1 MMAYTFVRQSRF
13 KSNLS
18 DRLRRPALLLGEP
31 FIKRQTSYIKLLFPS
46 GLDGGDEFL
55 GRIRDLIGRLAA
67 TGEGTAG
74 TDGDAAGFD
83 PITGIFDVD
92 AACRH
97 ERSLRQGAVDGL
109 DGFHAQDFPGED
121 FDDVSAV
128 FQGRNDAVEG
138 RRPRHDGDAVA
149 VADLDRFHVQCRRY
163 DELGAGEDGNAGRNK
178 A

>member
-1 MMAYTFVRQSRF
+1 MNGF
-13 KSNLS
+13 KLKAIFYK
-18 DRLRRPALLLGEP
+18 LQAPYYKLLL
-31 FIKRQTSYIKLLFPS
+31 SS
-46 GLDGGDEFL
+46 SLDGSDEFF
-55 GRIRDLIGRLAA
+55 GRSRDFIGCLAA
-67 TGEGTAG
+67 TGESTAG

-83 PITGIFDVD
+83 PVAGVFDVD
-92 AACRH
+92 ATCRH

-109 DGFHAQDFPGED
+109 DGFHAQDFPRED
-121 FDDVSAV
+121 FDDVSTV

-149 VADLDRFHVQCRRY
+149 VAELDRFHVQCRRY